1 MSEIKAVTHE
11 GKVYQIG
18 KLYLFGDNK
27 VDWEIGQLVKVH
39 TRNNPIYLFENY
51 CDCYKYIKEADFSYV
66 GTITP
71 SPIELVDGAV
81 YTFGYGNRLNAVGV
95 YDKCEKRF
103 YHLRGMYFGFEGCT
117 NIRLMTVESK

>member
-1 MSEIKAVTHE
+1 MSEIKTVTHE
-11 GKVYQIG
+11 GQVYQIG
-18 KLYLFGDNK
+18 KPYVFYDVLPGMLYIDKLIA
-27 VDWEIGQLVKVH
+27 VDKFSML
-39 TRNNPIYLFENY
+39 PFEGSY
-51 CDCYKYIKEADFSYV
+51 ASYKHVNESKFESM

-71 SPIELVDGAV
+71 APIELIDGAV
-81 YTFGYGNRLNAVGV
+81 YTFGYGNRLDAVGV

>member
-1 MSEIKAVTHE
+1 MSDIKAVTHE
-11 GKVYQIG
+11 GNAYEIGKDYLFGSSGIIG
-18 KLYLFGDNK
+18 KLKAIDTSARYPFIFLDPRGLENCLD
-27 VDWEIGQLVKVH
+27 EIHL
-39 TRNNPIYLFENY
+39 LS
-51 CDCYKYIKEADFSYV
+51 ADA

-71 SPIELVDGAV
+71 APIELINGAV

-103 YHLRGMYFGFEGCT
+103 YHLRGMYFGFEDCT